1 MSDHYP
7 CGPMLR
13 LRLACVLATAGL
25 LFVGCGGKSDPPPA
39 ATARP
44 AAAKAT
50 ATPAAAKAKPTA
62 SPVPTYTDADDIA
75 ACGQLE
81 QTINAASALIQFTT
95 EGITQATTPTELAK
109 KVGTAQK
116 SLLDSAK
123 VVEIPKA
130 PKELVSSQRDFVQGL
145 RMFAAD
151 FGRGKAAAGK
161 GDMAKATQLLTDKKA
176 LRQIQVSAKRIDDRC
191 GA

>member
-25 LFVGCGGKSDPPPA
+25 FFGCGGRSDPPPA
-39 ATARP
+39 AK
-44 AAAKAT
+44 AK
-50 ATPAAAKAKPTA
+50 PAAAKAKPTA

-95 EGITQATTPTELAK
+95 EGITQATN
-109 KVGTAQK
+109 
-116 SLLDSAK
+116 
-123 VVEIPKA
+123 PK
-130 PKELVSSQRDFVQGL
+130 
-145 RMFAAD
+145 
-151 FGRGKAAAGK
+151 
-161 GDMAKATQLLTDKKA
+161 
-176 LRQIQVSAKRIDDRC
+176 
-191 GA
+191 